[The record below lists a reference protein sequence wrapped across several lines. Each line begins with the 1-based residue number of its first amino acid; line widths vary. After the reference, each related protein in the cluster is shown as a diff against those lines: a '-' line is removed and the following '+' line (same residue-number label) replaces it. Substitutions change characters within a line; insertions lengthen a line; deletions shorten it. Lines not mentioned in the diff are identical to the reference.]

1 MNASGQPADINTA
14 LVAEQPSQ
22 KPLPPLG
29 KHLVAGIAFVVALAT
44 IGAAFAPYLAVKHP
58 LLLVALNPW
67 PRHVILVAPHVDFFW
82 LVLVVSFRGLLSCI
96 ISYEVGRHYGPQGL
110 ELFERKSPRLAG
122 FVRAFERM
130 FVKAAPVFLL
140 VAPGPLTS
148 TLSAVSGSS
157 RAWTWFLSWLGLAIL
172 TAINYKVGDWLKPW
186 TQPIMHFISSY
197 LLETTIACAVLVFG
211 YQLIARKR
219 RLKQTP

>member
-1 MNASGQPADINTA
+1 MNPV
-14 LVAEQPSQ
+14 LVAERPSK

-29 KHLVAGIAFVVALAT
+29 KHLVAGIAFVVAIAT
-44 IGAAFAPYLAVKHP
+44 LGAAFAPYLAVKYP

-67 PRHVILVAPHVDFFW
+67 PRHVILVAPHVPLFW
-82 LVLVVSFRGLLSCI
+82 LVLVASVRGLLSCI
-96 ISYEVGRHYGPQGL
+96 ISFEVGLHYGPQGL

-140 VAPGPLTS
+140 LAPGPLTS

-157 RAWTWFLSWLGLAIL
+157 RLGTWFLSWVGLA
-172 TAINYKVGDWLKPW
+172 TWGVINYHVGDWLKPW
-186 TQPIMHFISSY
+186 TQPILHFVSQHLI
-197 LLETTIACAVLVFG
+197 ETTLGCAVLVFG

-219 RLKQTP
+219 RLKQIP